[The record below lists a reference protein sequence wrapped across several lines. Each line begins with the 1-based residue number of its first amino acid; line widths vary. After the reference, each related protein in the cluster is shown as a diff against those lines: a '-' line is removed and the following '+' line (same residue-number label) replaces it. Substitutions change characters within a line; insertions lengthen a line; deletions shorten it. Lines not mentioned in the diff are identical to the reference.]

1 MLRKLSR
8 LALLAATAAFL
19 VGPIMAAEQAHAQ
32 QTEQAQP
39 GGQAGAQP
47 APKAVKHHRAK
58 AAKKVSSRGSVP
70 KGGWTCYD
78 YAWQSQAMKDC
89 LAKQGAKGA
98 KS

>member
-8 LALLAATAAFL
+8 LALFAATAAFL
-19 VGPIMAAEQAHAQ
+19 ASPIMVAGQAHAQ
-32 QTEQAQP
+32 QQVQQE
-39 GGQAGAQP
+39 QP
-47 APKAVKHHRAK
+47 APKKAVKHHRAK
-58 AAKKVSSRGSVP
+58 GAKKVSSRGSVP